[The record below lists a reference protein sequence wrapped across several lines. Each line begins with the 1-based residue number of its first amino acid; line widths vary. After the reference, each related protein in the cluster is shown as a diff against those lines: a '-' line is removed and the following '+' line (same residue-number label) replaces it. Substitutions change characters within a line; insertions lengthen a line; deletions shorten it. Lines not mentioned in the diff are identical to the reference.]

1 MARWFC
7 RLDPDCYPAWRRGDL
22 DAKARSLSIQGWLL
36 SIDVDGQGKP
46 VHVPNPP
53 AAPDLPWA
61 WELNCC
67 YPLSPQVE
75 RNLVASLQDAW
86 CSDHVLHL
94 LGRPIIVLRG
104 LQNLS
109 SMKFALQ
116 RFRKLHEQLL
126 ILSSDFRPINGVL
139 DPDLDVDGWLD
150 SSTDQLIY
158 IRNLKLAHHRLAGS
172 DLEVPMV
179 YAMDEDLEKLSSNS
193 SNELYREWLKQASAW
208 SELAND
214 GANDSPV
221 CIQDWNG
228 HCRLLSSSDLK
239 GESKAFEPLRSAV
252 VQPLSTDV
260 RGWGEPSPEH
270 LALMI
275 HGFYPD
281 VLDDIFLQLPGFC
294 GGTIGSQLD
303 LYVSASIDQIAQVEE
318 KLRRLDCS
326 CVRLFGVDN
335 CGRDVAPFLLH
346 LLPAVIAAGH
356 HFFVKLHTKKSLQ
369 FGLDGL
375 DKWSR
380 HLIGSLLSDDGVST
394 IEDQFLLDKDLGCLC
409 PSGTLLPVAIAL
421 FKNNLHLHDLL
432 SRSSIGG
439 RWALAQKFVA
449 GSMFAGRVA
458 AFSSLLDYG
467 FSLEEF
473 ELEDGQFDGTF
484 AHALERFVSLE
495 VKRSGWQIKEMSGSP
510 AAVPGFGYGLVD

>member
-7 RLDPDCYPAWRRGDL
+7 RLAPNCYPAWRRGDL

-36 SIDVDGQGKP
+36 SIYVDGHEKP

-86 CSDHVLHL
+86 CTDHVLHV
-94 LGRPIIVLRG
+94 LGRPVIVLRG

-109 SMKFALQ
+109 SLKFALQ
-116 RFRKLHEQLL
+116 RFRKLHDKLL
-126 ILSSDFRPINGVL
+126 ILSSDFRPLNGVL
-139 DPDLDVDGWLD
+139 HPELDVDGWLD

-158 IRNLKLAHHRLAGS
+158 IRNLKLAHHRLAVS

-179 YAMDEDLEKLSSNS
+179 YAMDEDLEKLSSDS
-193 SNELYREWLKQASAW
+193 SNQLYQEWLDQASAW

-214 GANDSPV
+214 GANDAPV

-228 HCRLLSSSDLK
+228 HCGLLRSSDLK
-239 GESKAFEPLRSAV
+239 SKSKTFEPQHLTV
-252 VQPLSTDV
+252 VQSQSSDV
-260 RGWGEPSPEH
+260 RGWGEPSMEH

-281 VLDDIFLQLPGFC
+281 ILDDILLRLPGFC
-294 GGTIGSQLD
+294 GGMISARLD
-303 LYVSASIDQIAQVEE
+303 LYVSTSIDQIAQVED
-318 KLRRLDCS
+318 KLRRLNCS

-335 CGRDVAPFLLH
+335 RGRDVAPFLLH
-346 LLPAVIAAGH
+346 LLPAVVAAGH
-356 HFFVKLHTKKSLQ
+356 QFFVKLHTKKSLQ

-380 HLIGSLLSDDGVST
+380 HLIDSLLSDDGVVV
-394 IEDQFLLDKDLGCLC
+394 IENQFLADNDLGCLC

-421 FKNNLHLHDLL
+421 FKNDIRLRDLL
-432 SRSSIGG
+432 SRSMIDG

-449 GSMFAGRVA
+449 GSMFAGRVD
-458 AFSSLLDYG
+458 AFSSLIDCG

-484 AHALERFVSLE
+484 AHALERLVSLE
-495 VKRSGWQIKEMSGSP
+495 VNRSGWQIKEMSGSP

>member
-1 MARWFC
+1 
-7 RLDPDCYPAWRRGDL
+7 
-22 DAKARSLSIQGWLL
+22 
-36 SIDVDGQGKP
+36 
-46 VHVPNPP
+46 
-53 AAPDLPWA
+53 
-61 WELNCC
+61 
-67 YPLSPQVE
+67 
-75 RNLVASLQDAW
+75 
-86 CSDHVLHL
+86 
-94 LGRPIIVLRG
+94 LGRPVIVLRG

-109 SMKFALQ
+109 SLKFALQ
-116 RFRKLHEQLL
+116 RFRKLHDQLL
-126 ILSSDFRPINGVL
+126 ILSSDFRPINAVVEPG
-139 DPDLDVDGWLD
+139 LDVNGWLD

-158 IRNLKLAHHRLAGS
+158 IRNLKLAHHRLAVS

-179 YAMDEDLEKLSSNS
+179 YAMDEDLEKLSSDS
-193 SNELYREWLKQASAW
+193 SNQLYQEWLDQASAW

-214 GANDSPV
+214 GANDAPV

-228 HCRLLSSSDLK
+228 HCRLLPSSDLK
-239 GESKAFEPLRSAV
+239 GKSKTFEPQRLTVLQS
-252 VQPLSTDV
+252 QSSDV
-260 RGWGEPSPEH
+260 RGWGEPSMEH

-281 VLDDIFLQLPGFC
+281 ILDDILLRLPGFC
-294 GGTIGSQLD
+294 GGMISARLD
-303 LYVSASIDQIAQVEE
+303 LYVSTSIDQIAQVED

-335 CGRDVAPFLLH
+335 RGRDVAPFLLH
-346 LLPAVIAAGH
+346 LLPAVVAAGH
-356 HFFVKLHTKKSLQ
+356 QFFVKLHTKKSLQ

-380 HLIGSLLSDDGVST
+380 HLIDSLLSDDGVAV
-394 IEDQFLLDKDLGCLC
+394 IENQFLADKDLGCLC

-421 FKNNLHLHDLL
+421 FKNNIHLRDLL
-432 SRSSIGG
+432 SRSMIDG

-449 GSMFAGRVA
+449 GSMFAGRVN
-458 AFSSLLDYG
+458 AFSSLIDCG

-484 AHALERFVSLE
+484 AHALERLVSLE
-495 VKRSGWQIKEMSGSP
+495 VNRSGWQIKEMSGSP